1 MRSLIVMLLL
11 LLVSLGVW
19 PLEYTLFKRI
29 DAAELDSKV
38 QNIVMS
44 EDDRMSVLKSDS

>member
-11 LLVSLGVW
+11 LLLSLGVW
-19 PLEYTLFKRI
+19 PLEYRLFKRI

-44 EDDRMSVLKSDS
+44 EDDRMSVLKGDS